1 MWQGLDLFNLCTSKA
16 QELIGWQCQE
26 IGELIGNPMPILMAN
41 LYLSRSSPL
50 MEKSNCSR
58 TLCHPIGRL
67 AKPSPVVYNSKLK
80 AILGFRVLGLESI
93 GRGVLIFYSS
103 SPPTLFWVVNWG
115 GEDMEFWD
123 GGWEGEQTNEL
134 KKALSFVHF
143 WTKKTLLLMLTTW
156 WCCVDVAFVIAHQ

>member
-41 LYLSRSSPL
+41 LYLSRSSLL

-67 AKPSPVVYNSKLK
+67 AKPSPAVYNSKLK
-80 AILGFRVLGLESI
+80 AISGFRVLGMESI
-93 GRGVLIFYSS
+93 GRGVLNILLKQPANSFFGLSIEVVRTWSS
-103 SPPTLFWVVNWG
+103 GLVV
-115 GEDMEFWD
+115 
-123 GGWEGEQTNEL
+123 
-134 KKALSFVHF
+134 
-143 WTKKTLLLMLTTW
+143 
-156 WCCVDVAFVIAHQ
+156 